1 MSNSN
6 MPDGGCPRC
15 GKDDWIRISVV
26 EVVITFETPTEDDNG
41 ETTVQNETSRWE
53 CGHCGYEV
61 D

>member
-1 MSNSN
+1 
-6 MPDGGCPRC
+6 MPAGGCPRC